1 MPDRGNGN
9 MGKYKER
16 LEDLFKAKKEVFSLT
31 DADKEKFIEWALE
44 RHSRLKARDKKWLD
58 KHPENKMQL
67 PAANEYFEAVYDAL
81 AECNNKDYYTGD
93 PLNWEI
99 SIEDDPEQDAC
110 PAKVRQERITFDH
123 VHGRNLS
130 NLKFVMCAGKTN
142 DAKND
147 LSKEK
152 FIDLCKKVLTH
163 SGYTVSASSGISDLL
178 QKK

>member
-1 MPDRGNGN
+1 MDT
-9 MGKYKER
+9 YKER
-16 LEDLFKAKKEVFSLT
+16 LEELFNAKKEFFSLT

-58 KHPENKMQL
+58 KHRENNMPL
-67 PAANEYFEAVYDAL
+67 PKASKYFEAVYAAL
-81 AECNNKDYYTGD
+81 AKCNNKDYYTGD

-123 VHGRNLS
+123 VHGRDLS
-130 NLKFVMCAGKTN
+130 NLEFVVCAGKTN

-163 SGYTVSASSGISDLL
+163 NGYTVSAPSGISGLSS
-178 QKK
+178 QEK

>member
-1 MPDRGNGN
+1 

-93 PLNWEI
+93 PLEWEI
-99 SIEDDPEQDAC
+99 SLGIKSLEEAE
-110 PAKVRQERITFDH
+110 VRQKRITFDH

-130 NLKFVMCAGKTN
+130 NLEFVMCAGKTN

-152 FIDLCKKVLTH
+152 FIDLCKSVLTH
-163 SGYTVSASSGISDLL
+163 NGYTVSALSGVSGLS